1 MLIKRSNA
9 ESLPQYSVKCVEIKR
24 KPHDGEVKAKL
35 FGPTSAVA
43 VLGCFLSLSLFAIS
57 VQQQDGM
64 GMLAVICLS
73 FLSTLIG
80 VGNKWTLNLP
90 KRNAPGQF
98 TPPGDVV
105 MRYPKGNFVVVR
117 CSEDVAREL
126 YFAPEEIEYLVEHP
140 WKYRMI
146 ALVGTIMLMFGVIF
160 LGNAGTNTQVAYAAS
175 FMVLNAAYWI
185 VAALPQ
191 RYHWNMDCFE
201 VIPQTFS
208 DRDIKLPCEDGEHQH
223 KTEEKI
229 GEVLEDRKE
238 KKSKDKGKG
247 KGKGILNGT
256 GFLNGKRPPK
266 TTDSTPRDS
275 KRKPYVSYNKTFTEA
290 LWKVII
296 ATRDIQ
302 WIKRSKTAPD
312 TAAWNDWLCEAL
324 SMAQAVDKPVERLVG
339 NTKVTCYEIPD
350 WNPQKALGQCIKE
363 HQEADERLA
372 AAKTAQRL
380 SARLQEES
388 AEASAEKD
396 KTQASSS
403 SAEV

>member
-1 MLIKRSNA
+1 MECSNA

-24 KPHDGEVKAKL
+24 KPHAGEVKAKL

-80 VGNKWTLNLP
+80 LGNKWILNLP
-90 KRNAPGQF
+90 KRIPTTQF

-146 ALVGTIMLMFGVIF
+146 ALVGTILLMFGVIF

-191 RYHWNMDCFE
+191 RYHWDMDCFE
-201 VIPQTFS
+201 VIPQTF
-208 DRDIKLPCEDGEHQH
+208 DDPDIKLPCVRGEHH
-223 KTEEKI
+223 NNTEEKTR
-229 GEVLEDRKE
+229 EALEDRKN
-238 KKSKDKGKG
+238 KKGKS
-247 KGKGILNGT
+247 KGILNGS
-256 GFLNGKRPPK
+256 GFLKGQGAPK
-266 TTDSTPRDS
+266 STDTTPRDS
-275 KRKPYVSYNKTFTEA
+275 KRKPYVSYNKTFTQA

-296 ATRDIQ
+296 ATRDIG

-312 TAAWNDWLCEAL
+312 TDAWNEWLYEAL
-324 SMAQAVDKPVERLVG
+324 SMAQVVDKPVERLVG
-339 NTKVTCYEIPD
+339 DTKVTVYEIPD
-350 WNPQKALGQCIKE
+350 WNAQKALSQCIKD
-363 HQEADERLA
+363 HQKKDEELA
-372 AAKTAQRL
+372 AAKTAARL
-380 SARLQEES
+380 SALQEKS
-388 AEASAEKD
+388 AEPGAERD
-396 KTQASSS
+396 KAQASST